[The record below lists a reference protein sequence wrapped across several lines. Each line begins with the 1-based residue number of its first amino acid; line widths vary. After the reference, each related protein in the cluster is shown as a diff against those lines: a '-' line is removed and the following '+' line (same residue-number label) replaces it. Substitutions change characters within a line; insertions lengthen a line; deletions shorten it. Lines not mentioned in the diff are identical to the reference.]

1 MKLFY
6 PVIIVFIF
14 QSCTAQKITGIP
26 VNKDNNTLLWEISG
40 KGLKKPSYLFG
51 TFHLLCKEDI
61 YFSQN
66 LQQAINNTQ
75 EVYFEMD
82 LDDPATVLGGMFFMK
97 MKNGK
102 NLKEIYTKE
111 EYDKV
116 STFFSDS
123 LKMNLK
129 AFSNMKPM
137 LLQALLYPFMMPCK
151 NPSGVE
157 IELMKIAKKQ
167 KKEIYGFETIEFQS
181 SVLDSIP
188 YDVQAKALLKDIDS
202 TEKFKFY
209 LNKMVNVYKLQQTD
223 KLTEMISD
231 TAFSGGENDN
241 IFLKNRNLNWMS
253 QLNKILKEKNIFIG
267 VGAAH
272 LFGKAGLITLLT
284 HEGYRVRPLQNK

>member
-1 MKLFY
+1 
-6 PVIIVFIF
+6 
-14 QSCTAQKITGIP
+14 
-26 VNKDNNTLLWEISG
+26 
-40 KGLKKPSYLFG
+40 
-51 TFHLLCKEDI
+51 
-61 YFSQN
+61 
-66 LQQAINNTQ
+66 
-75 EVYFEMD
+75 
-82 LDDPATVLGGMFFMK
+82 MK

-241 IFLKNRNLNWMS
+241 IFLKNRNLNWMR